1 MASPEERAELE
12 RLRRKVKELSSLVE
26 VSSLIASRLNIE
38 PLLQDIVEAATRLIG
53 AELGGLLV
61 LSQDGSRLYDYFK
74 VCGWPFKPTS
84 FPTGRGI
91 YSLPYKTGKPLRV
104 ERVRAHPQSVG
115 FPSRHPIVEAFL
127 GVPLKFKDKILGT
140 LFLGNGP
147 GGRTFTAEDEELLM
161 AFATQASIAIEN
173 ARLYAKA
180 KELARLQERNRIA
193 QELHDTVAQLL
204 FAIGIEADWCLER
217 LPPHS
222 PFHEKLQ
229 AIKRLA
235 ARGTKE
241 VRNAIFALSDAHKEG
256 DLRKTLCD
264 IVDEFEALSA
274 IKVGLIL
281 PERIPSL
288 TPRLEEAIRR
298 VVRESLSNV
307 HKHSRAQLVMVSLAV
322 DSDRIS
328 VSIQDDGVGLSEQS
342 LARFLRGDGLHFGI
356 ASMRRMVEELGGTL
370 TIANNDDGGLMVKA
384 SLPLPAEE
392 VV

>member
-1 MASPEERAELE
+1 MSGEGKELE

-26 VSSLIASRLNIE
+26 VSTLIASRLDIE

-74 VCGWPFKPTS
+74 VCGWPFEPAG
-84 FPTGRGI
+84 FPSGRGI
-91 YSLPYKTGKPLRV
+91 YSLPYKTGQPLRV
-104 ERVRAHPQSVG
+104 DRVRDHPQSVG
-115 FPSRHPIVEAFL
+115 FPPGHPFVEAFL

-180 KELARLQERNRIA
+180 RELARLQERNRIA

-217 LPPHS
+217 LPQDSH
-222 PFHEKLQ
+222 FYGKLQ

-235 ARGTKE
+235 ARATNE
-241 VRNAIFALSDAHKEG
+241 VRNAIFALSNAHKEG
-256 DLRKTLCD
+256 DLRKALRE
-264 IVDEFEALSA
+264 IVDEFEAMST
-274 IKVGLIL
+274 IKVGLVL
-281 PERIPSL
+281 PETIPPL

-307 HKHSRAQLVMVSLAV
+307 HKHSRAQLVMISLTL
-322 DSDRIS
+322 DDTRIG
-328 VSIQDDGVGLSEQS
+328 VSIQDDGVGLSEES
-342 LARFLRGDGLHFGI
+342 LTRFLKGDGLHFGI
-356 ASMRRMVEELGGTL
+356 TSMRRMVEELGGTL

-384 SLPLPAEE
+384 FLPLPQEE